1 MRFIYLCLLCLLLAL
16 SSPVLAAEPP
26 SLVEEAVTI
35 AGTIT
40 KTGIAGNCYQLIAAN
55 GTKYELMGEFPHKDG
70 LKVQITGTLPTNVM
84 TLCQVGRPLRVNS
97 IKKTSIFSSPW
108 FKH

>member
-1 MRFIYLCLLCLLLAL
+1 
-16 SSPVLAAEPP
+16 
-26 SLVEEAVTI
+26 
-35 AGTIT
+35 
-40 KTGIAGNCYQLIAAN
+40 
-55 GTKYELMGEFPHKDG
+55 MGEFPHKDG
-70 LKVQITGTLPTNVM
+70 LKVQVTGTLPTNVM